1 MVKGQVTSE
10 TFPGRPKVKSK
21 FLAKLME
28 TKRQNLLEKSQK
40 WGFDFEKEAP
50 LAPEAQ
56 ETNQV
61 TAI

>member
-28 TKRQNLLEKSQK
+28 TKRQNLLEKSQR
-40 WGFDFEKEAP
+40 WGFDFEKEVP
-50 LAPEAQ
+50 LEPEA
-56 ETNQV
+56 TV
-61 TAI
+61 TH